1 MGESSA
7 SNPLAVPEIRAS
19 TPSPEAFEQHLVTG
33 GELLRRDEVKAARV
47 ELGAALAMRPDDLK
61 ALGLFGL
68 ACFRGNAFEEALPVY
83 QKLVELRPGDA
94 SHRLNLGLV
103 YLKVGQADRAL
114 HELGKSRELDP
125 SQPRTVSYLG
135 LAHAR
140 RGDYAS
146 AFEAFLR
153 AGQDQ
158 LALEMEQ
165 YLAPGE
171 RALVRSRLAG
181 GEPRVSAAAAVGRS
195 FEASGSI
202 GSSGSPAALGSSGS
216 VGSPAALGSLAAGSH
231 AAVGSPGRGELDGAP
246 DFEADDHRIGDD
258 DEDVVSEFEEE
269 GVITRAV
276 AMAVPSAPAAAAG
289 TRVGV
294 GQEPPRPLTDL
305 ATRNLIRPED
315 GDFPLEI
322 GAGGVLI
329 VRVAGRILSRLDDV
343 IVMDGNLSFAPAT
356 RHVRGADTGEVF
368 GEPDRPICSVAG
380 RGYLVAAPAGQC
392 FSAVALDDDIL
403 YLRESLVHAFEDR
416 LRWENGHVPGASA
429 ELRTALRV
437 IQFRGHGCVAV
448 RSRRPLLS
456 LKLASDRTVRVEA
469 RVLAGWIGRVVP
481 RMVGASI
488 AVAPRSAFVE
498 CTGEGVV
505 LLEDQGGA

>member
-1 MGESSA
+1 
-7 SNPLAVPEIRAS
+7 VPEIRAS
-19 TPSPEAFEQHLVTG
+19 TASPEAFEQHLVTG

-47 ELGAALAMRPDDLK
+47 ELGAALAMRPEDLK

-68 ACFRGNAFEEALPVY
+68 ACFRENAFEDALPVY
-83 QKLVELRPGDA
+83 QKLVELRPDDA

-114 HELGKSRELDP
+114 HELGRSRELDP
-125 SQPRTVSYLG
+125 SQQRTVSYLG

-171 RALVRSRLAG
+171 RTLVRSRLAG
-181 GEPRVSAAAAVGRS
+181 GEPRVSPSSAPVGRS

-202 GSSGSPAALGSSGS
+202 GSSGSVGTGRAA
-216 VGSPAALGSLAAGSH
+216 SH
-231 AAVGSPGRGELDGAP
+231 GAVGSPGLIELDDDP
-246 DFEADDHRIGDD
+246 DFEADPHRIGDD

-315 GDFPLEI
+315 GDYPLEI

-356 RHVRGADTGEVF
+356 RHVRGADTGEIF
-368 GEPDRPICSVAG
+368 GEPDRPICAVAG

-481 RMVGASI
+481 RMVGAPVG
-488 AVAPRSAFVE
+488 VAPRSAFVE